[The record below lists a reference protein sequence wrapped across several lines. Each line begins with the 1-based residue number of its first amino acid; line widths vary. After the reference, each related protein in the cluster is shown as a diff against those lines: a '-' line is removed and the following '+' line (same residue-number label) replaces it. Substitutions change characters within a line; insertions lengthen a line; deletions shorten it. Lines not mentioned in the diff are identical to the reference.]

1 MLSGEEINK
10 IMREFKLPKEQN
22 IILNNLTK
30 MIEQKLGKENYLVTE
45 ADIADKYKVEVDE
58 VILKEKEAIP
68 FEVEDSPKI
77 RRAKILNNFWT
88 KGLNYYEENHDGLKS
103 NFTDALVIKNGKMLF
118 LKRTKDSKIEPEKW
132 GLPGGHL
139 EKFLSPERN
148 VLKEVKEES
157 GLDIIECKLIN
168 VRDIQNNMKIYY
180 YMCTPA
186 EGEVIINNDEHFQYK
201 WMSIKEIQDTS
212 DSEFMFDLKKYILEK
227 LLGIKK

>member
-1 MLSGEEINK
+1 
-10 IMREFKLPKEQN
+10 MREFKLPKEQN
-22 IILNNLTK
+22 ILLGNLTK

-45 ADIADKYKVEVDE
+45 EDIAKKYKVDVEK

-68 FEVEDSPKI
+68 FEIEDSPKI

-88 KGLNYYEENHDGLKS
+88 KGLDYYKENHDGLKS
-103 NFTDALVIKNGKMLF
+103 NFTDALIVKNGKMLF
-118 LKRTKDSKIEPEKW
+118 LQRAKESEIEPEKW

-168 VRDIQNNMKIYY
+168 VRDVQGNKGMKIYY
-180 YMCTPA
+180 FLCTPA

-201 WMSIKEIQDTS
+201 WMSIQEIKDTPAE
-212 DSEFMFDLKKYILEK
+212 DFMFDLKKYILEK
-227 LLGIKK
+227 LLGIKNK

>member
-1 MLSGEEINK
+1 MSRIQ
-10 IMREFKLPKEQN
+10 IPKEQ
-22 IILNNLTK
+22 IRLLNNLTK
-30 MIEQKLGKENYLVTE
+30 AIEQKLNKKGYLVTE
-45 ADIADKYKVEVDE
+45 QDIAEKYKVEVDE

-68 FEVEDSPKI
+68 FEIEDSPKI

-88 KGLNYYEENHDGLKS
+88 KGLNYYKENHNGLKS
-103 NFTDALVIKNGKMLF
+103 NFTDALIVKNGKMLF
-118 LKRTKDSKIEPEKW
+118 LQRAKESEIEPKKW

-168 VRDIQNNMKIYY
+168 VRDVQGNKEMKIYY
-180 YMCTPA
+180 FLCTPA

-201 WMSIKEIQDTS
+201 WMSIQEIIDTPAE
-212 DSEFMFDLKKYILEK
+212 DFMFDLKKYILEK
-227 LLGIKK
+227 LLGIKNNN